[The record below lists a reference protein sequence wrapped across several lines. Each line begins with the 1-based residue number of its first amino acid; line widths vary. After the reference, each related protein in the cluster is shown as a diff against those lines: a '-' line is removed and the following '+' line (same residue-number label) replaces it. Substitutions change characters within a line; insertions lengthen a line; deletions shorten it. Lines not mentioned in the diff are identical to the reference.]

1 MINASVWALR
11 PKSPLALRCSQGG
24 VTAIHFCALAGFRGN
39 ILKIHAAGKTQK
51 VRIRL
56 ARAAIIG
63 YVRLKRMGRKFK
75 LRQGPYGF

>member
-11 PKSPLALRCSQGG
+11 PKTPLALRRGQGG

-51 VRIRL
+51 VRTLHIGL
-56 ARAAIIG
+56 ARVRSAASD
-63 YVRLKRMGRKFK
+63 
-75 LRQGPYGF
+75 

>member
-1 MINASVWALR
+1 MINASVWGATTQ
-11 PKSPLALRCSQGG
+11 KPLALRCGQGG
-24 VTAIHFCALAGFRGN
+24 GLARRFCALAGFGGN

-63 YVRLKRMGRKFK
+63 CVGLKRTGRKFK
-75 LRQGPYGF
+75 LRQWPCGF

>member
-11 PKSPLALRCSQGG
+11 PKTPLALRRGQGG
-24 VTAIHFCALAGFRGN
+24 GTVIRFCALAGFRGN
-39 ILKIHAAGKTQK
+39 ILKIYAAERMQR

-63 YVRLKRMGRKFK
+63 CVGLKRTGRKFK
-75 LRQGPYGF
+75 LRQWPCGF